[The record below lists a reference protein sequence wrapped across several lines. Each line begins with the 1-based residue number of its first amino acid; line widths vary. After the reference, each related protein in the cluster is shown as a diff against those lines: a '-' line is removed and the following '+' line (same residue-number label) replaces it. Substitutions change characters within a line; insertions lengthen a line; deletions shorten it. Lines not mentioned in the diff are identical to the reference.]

1 MPGTGSLRSTSS
13 GKVNVDTSTLPRIGG
28 SSRDAEIWKF
38 RINNWFRREGIT
50 TDIKKF
56 SYIIAAAE
64 DDIVR
69 VLMKKETEVNRA
81 LTLDECV
88 DLIKRKYWRENQ
100 KGDKLRQLKRL
111 IIEPK
116 ETVYNF
122 NTKYLDLYDQ
132 LETEDKA
139 SISVIDYVNA
149 LLPRTQIYIRI
160 AMEEYD
166 SLVDACRKAEK
177 YENILQESRWR
188 NERSSYNYNNYSSIK
203 QPIVTSINNTNNS
216 WNRNCTNFRNLRS
229 TSINMLSNDIHKV
242 NYNIPNNYNN
252 VNKMKHLQIKTCFFC
267 DKPGHL
273 TKDCTDL
280 ARIKQG
286 HNFSNYINSPKN
298 YFTATR
304 RSKDDRY
311 ASLIEAKGNFKN
323 NNNIDINNINNLGVR
338 LEIMIILVII
348 IYHTI

>member
-1 MPGTGSLRSTSS
+1 MRNSNFTGNR
-13 GKVNVDTSTLPRIGG
+13 VDTSTLPRIGG

-139 SISVIDYVNA
+139 FISVIDYVNA

-160 AMEEYD
+160 ATEEYD

-177 YENILQESRWR
+177 YENILQEFRWR
-188 NERSSYNYNNYSSIK
+188 NERCSYNYNNYLSIK
-203 QPIVTSINNTNNS
+203 QPIVTSVNNTNNS

-229 TSINMLSNDIHKV
+229 TSINMPSNDIHKV